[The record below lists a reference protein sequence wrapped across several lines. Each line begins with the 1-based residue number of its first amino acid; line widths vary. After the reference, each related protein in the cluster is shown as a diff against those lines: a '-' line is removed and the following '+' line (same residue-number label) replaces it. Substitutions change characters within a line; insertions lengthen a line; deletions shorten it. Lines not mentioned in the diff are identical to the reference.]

1 MNIGSG
7 NTMQRFQGDLS
18 NFWRFDL
25 MPPLS
30 RLSWYWWWVLVLLP
44 DPNNPG
50 RSKQLMVLWSSKE
63 TPAIR
68 VSGHWWIPNGRMNV
82 DEDRGNLMQGMVC
95 GWWYDGEKMYE
106 PLIIKECRM
115 ISIDDKHPL
124 WPSESVG
131 KGQGGGAVVP
141 LSNEDLSFGLRPNN
155 DSFWLNLVSDPAMVA
170 EGAPK
175 DFKLEMTPWW
185 DRPSTATYKN
195 NVFGL
200 DMGYDILRVHGTK
213 AVIEI
218 DGETIEGSA
227 YIQKV
232 GVQAPS
238 FPWFWGMLHFDDGS
252 YLDWFMPH
260 ISPSFTMKDDDPWSL
275 RDFFRW
281 SNAGAGIFHDR
292 LRGRTENFKRCE
304 VELEKQ
310 EGDDAL
316 RDERGN
322 ILPRFKIKVWNGR
335 TQISI
340 HVRATNRARW
350 TFDQPTRA
358 GFVSHLTYNEYP
370 LEVEKIAIL
379 DEHGLRT
386 AEDYEWMRGNAEH
399 AWGILN

>member
-1 MNIGSG
+1 
-7 NTMQRFQGDLS
+7 MQRFQGDLRD
-18 NFWRFDL
+18 FWRFDI
-25 MPPLS
+25 MPPLH
-30 RLSWYWWWVLVLLP
+30 RLSWNWWWVLVLLP
-44 DPNNPG
+44 DPKHPG
-50 RSKQLMVLWSSKE
+50 RSKQLMVLWSTKE

-68 VSGHWWIPNGRMNV
+68 VSGHWWIPNGQMRV
-82 DEDRGNLMQGMVC
+82 DEDRGNIMQGMVC

-124 WPSESVG
+124 WPPESMG
-131 KGQGGGAVVP
+131 QGQGGGAVVP
-141 LSNEDLSFGLRPNN
+141 ISSMDLSFGLRPEN
-155 DSFWLNLVSDPAMVA
+155 DLFWLNLISDSEMVA

-185 DRPSTATYKN
+185 ERPSTATYKN
-195 NVFGL
+195 NIFGL
-200 DMGYDILRVHGTK
+200 DMGYDITRVHGTK
-213 AVIEI
+213 AVLEV
-218 DGETIEGSA
+218 DGEKIEGSA

-238 FPWFWGMLHFDDGS
+238 LPWFWGMLHFDDGS

-260 ISPSFTMKDDDPWSL
+260 VSPSFTMKNDDPWSL

-292 LRGRTENFKRCE
+292 KRNRTENFKRCE

-322 ILPRFKIKVWNGR
+322 ILPRFKIKIWNGR
-335 TQISI
+335 TQISV

-350 TFDQPTRA
+350 IFDQPTRA

-370 LEVEKIAIL
+370 LEVEKIVIL

-386 AEDYEWMRGNAEH
+386 ADDYEWMRGNAEH